1 MKNIYPELSSKIK
14 NLEKLS
20 ISEERKKVLQPLVE
34 FISKKIDSEDT
45 LQLNFIC
52 THNSRRSQLA
62 QAWAMAA
69 SDYYKIPAKCYS
81 GGTEATAFFPQAIVT
96 LSDSGFGIDEKPGD
110 NPQITVDTGASSN
123 TFFSKVFDDEK
134 NPTKNFAA
142 VMTCSHADENC
153 PFIVG
158 AESRIPLNYEDPKS
172 FDDTPEM
179 AEKYMERSDQIGSEM
194 LYAFKKAISNG

>member
-1 MKNIYPELSSKIK
+1 MNNIFPELTSKIK
-14 NLEKLS
+14 ELEKLS
-20 ISEERKKVLQPLVE
+20 ISEERMKVLQPLVE
-34 FISKKIDSEDT
+34 FISNKINSKEA
-45 LQLNFIC
+45 LKLNFIC

-69 SDYYKIPAKCYS
+69 SDYYEVPARCYS
-81 GGTEATAFFPQAIVT
+81 GGTEATAFFPQAIST
-96 LSDSGFGIDEKPGD
+96 LSTSGFRIDEKSGN
-110 NPQITVDTGASSN
+110 NPKITVDTGVSSN
-123 TFFSKVFDDEK
+123 TFYSKVFDDEK

-172 FDDTPEM
+172 FDDTVEM

-194 LYAFKKAISNG
+194 LYAFKKANSNG

>member
-1 MKNIYPELSSKIK
+1 MNNIFPELSSKIK
-14 NLEKLS
+14 ELEKLS

-34 FISKKIDSEDT
+34 FISKEIDSEDT

-69 SDYYKIPAKCYS
+69 SDYYNVPARCFS

-110 NPQITVDTGASSN
+110 NPQITVDTGASSK
-123 TFFSKVFDDEK
+123 TFYSKIFDDEQ

-194 LYAFKKAISNG
+194 LYAFQKAISNG

>member
-1 MKNIYPELSSKIK
+1 MNNIFPELTSKIK
-14 NLEKLS
+14 ELEKLS
-20 ISEERKKVLQPLVE
+20 ISEERMKVLQPLVE
-34 FISKKIDSEDT
+34 FISKKIKSEGT

-69 SDYYKIPAKCYS
+69 SDYYEVPARCYS

-96 LSDSGFGIDEKPGD
+96 LSTSGFRIDEKPGN
-110 NPQITVDTGASSN
+110 NPKVTVDTGVSSK
-123 TFFSKVFDDEK
+123 TFYSKVFDDEK

-172 FDDTPEM
+172 FDETPEM

-194 LYAFKKAISNG
+194 LYAFKKAISHG

>member
-1 MKNIYPELSSKIK
+1 MNNIFPELSSKIK
-14 NLEKLS
+14 ELEQLS
-20 ISEERKKVLQPLVE
+20 ISEERMKVLQPLVE
-34 FISKKIDSEDT
+34 FISNKINSKEA
-45 LQLNFIC
+45 LKLNFIC

-69 SDYYKIPAKCYS
+69 SDYYEVPARCYS
-81 GGTEATAFFPQAIVT
+81 GGTEATAFFPQAIST
-96 LSDSGFGIDEKPGD
+96 LSTSGFRIDEKPGN
-110 NPQITVDTGASSN
+110 NPKITVDTGVSSN
-123 TFFSKVFDDEK
+123 TFYSKVFDDEK

-172 FDDTPEM
+172 FDDTVEM

-194 LYAFKKAISNG
+194 LYAFKKANSNG

>member
-1 MKNIYPELSSKIK
+1 
-14 NLEKLS
+14 
-20 ISEERKKVLQPLVE
+20 
-34 FISKKIDSEDT
+34 
-45 LQLNFIC
+45 
-52 THNSRRSQLA
+52 
-62 QAWAMAA
+62 MAA
-69 SDYYKIPAKCYS
+69 SDYYNVPARCFS

-110 NPQITVDTGASSN
+110 NPQITVDTGASSK
-123 TFFSKVFDDEK
+123 TFYSKIFDDEQ

-194 LYAFKKAISNG
+194 LYAFQKAISNG

>member
-1 MKNIYPELSSKIK
+1 MNNIFPELTSKIK
-14 NLEKLS
+14 ELEKLS
-20 ISEERKKVLQPLVE
+20 ISEERMKVLQPLVE
-34 FISKKIDSEDT
+34 FISKKINSKEA
-45 LQLNFIC
+45 LKLNFIC

-69 SDYYKIPAKCYS
+69 SDYYEVPARCYS
-81 GGTEATAFFPQAIVT
+81 GGTEATAFFPQAIST
-96 LSDSGFGIDEKPGD
+96 LSTSGFRIDEKPGN
-110 NPQITVDTGASSN
+110 NPKTTVDTGVSSN
-123 TFFSKVFDDEK
+123 TFYSKVFDDEK

-172 FDDTPEM
+172 FDDTVEM

-194 LYAFKKAISNG
+194 LYAFKKANSNG